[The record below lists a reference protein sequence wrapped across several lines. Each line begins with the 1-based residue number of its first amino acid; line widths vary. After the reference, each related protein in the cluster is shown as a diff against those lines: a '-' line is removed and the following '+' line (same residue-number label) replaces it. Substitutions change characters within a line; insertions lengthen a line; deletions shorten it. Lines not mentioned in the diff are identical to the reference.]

1 MLLIIMNCDYSDH
14 CDSIPVNQLKV
25 ISYNKHV
32 SACSMIHVVH
42 NSSRSRP
49 DAYNR
54 KPSSHTSQPSAK
66 SHKSYY
72 FSLIYIMYMYRL
84 QVLESRDG

>member
-1 MLLIIMNCDYSDH
+1 MLLIIMLLIIMNCDYSDH

-49 DAYNR
+49 DVYNR
-54 KPSSHTSQPSAK
+54 KPSSHT
-66 SHKSYY
+66 HLD
-72 FSLIYIMYMYRL
+72 FDLNC
-84 QVLESRDG
+84 ESEAEAEAFW